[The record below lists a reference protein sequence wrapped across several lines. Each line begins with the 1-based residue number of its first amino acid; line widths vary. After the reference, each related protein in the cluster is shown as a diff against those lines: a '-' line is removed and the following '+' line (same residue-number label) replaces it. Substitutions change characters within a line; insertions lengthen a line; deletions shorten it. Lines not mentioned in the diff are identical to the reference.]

1 MRAVV
6 FSLSLWKREQTVC
19 GVVFSLSLWKRGQI
33 VRGVVFSLSLQ
44 KREQTVRSV
53 VCTLSLWE
61 RAGVRASGRTMP
73 VVSRHPTMQTAQA
86 NKSRAICPAASQLN
100 TSIFLNG

>member
-1 MRAVV
+1 
-6 FSLSLWKREQTVC
+6 LWKREQTV
-19 GVVFSLSLWKRGQI
+19 RG
-33 VRGVVFSLSLQ
+33 
-44 KREQTVRSV
+44 V

-86 NKSRAICPAASQLN
+86 QISRASALMPDS
-100 TSIFLNG
+100 

>member
-1 MRAVV
+1 MRGVV
-6 FSLSLWKREQTVC
+6 FSLSLWKREQTVR
-19 GVVFSLSLWKRGQI
+19 GVVFSLSLWKREQT
-33 VRGVVFSLSLQ
+33 VRGVVFSFSLW
-44 KREQTVRSV
+44 KREQIVRGV

-86 NKSRAICPAASQLN
+86 QISRASALMPDS
-100 TSIFLNG
+100 